1 MALRPPSRANPSSPS
16 ERDVHGHDLEPATL
30 EQRASR
36 AAPAGVLPMNP
47 TLPMLR
53 TTFSLRAAL
62 SFALLLVLSGCTVP
76 VAAALDESD
85 ANRVVVALDQSGID
99 ATKEA
104 DPTAE
109 GKFRVTVARDDVG
122 RALVAMR
129 EEELP
134 RPKAHT
140 VLEAADRGQ
149 LVPSQA
155 AEHAQLV
162 AGLAGEL
169 EKTLVGIDGVLAAR
183 VHLNLP
189 AREPLRDGPPPKAS
203 ASVLVEHRGTT
214 PPLAPESIQ
223 GLVAGGVAGVAPA
236 DVTVVLV
243 PRTARASTGRTDLAH
258 VGPLTVA
265 RGSMN
270 TMKVVFAALA
280 ALVFALT
287 GVTLVLWS
295 KLVRVRRDR
304 ELEIAATSARQ
315 QAAPRSV
322 SMSVRGPGQPM

>member
-1 MALRPPSRANPSSPS
+1 MPRAFSPP
-16 ERDVHGHDLEPATL
+16 
-30 EQRASR
+30 
-36 AAPAGVLPMNP
+36 
-47 TLPMLR
+47 
-53 TTFSLRAAL
+53 AAL
-62 SFALLLVLSGCTVP
+62 SLALAVLLSGCAVP
-76 VAAALDESD
+76 VAAALDEPD

-99 ATKEA
+99 AAKEA
-104 DPTAE
+104 DPATE
-109 GKFRVTVARDDVG
+109 GKFRVMVARDDVG
-122 RALVAMR
+122 RALVTMR

-134 RPKAHT
+134 RPKT
-140 VLEAADRGQ
+140 RGVLDAADRGQ

-169 EKTLVGIDGVLAAR
+169 EKTLGGVDGVLAAR

-189 AREPLRDGPPPKAS
+189 PREPLRDGPAPKSS

-223 GLVAGGVAGVAPA
+223 RLVAGGAPGVAPG
-236 DVTVVLV
+236 DVAIVFV
-243 PRTARASTGRTDLAH
+243 PRPARANTSRTDLAH
-258 VGPLTVA
+258 VGPITVA

-270 TMKVVFAALA
+270 TLKAAFAGLAVIVLALA
-280 ALVFALT
+280 GATLALWAKVA
-287 GVTLVLWS
+287 
-295 KLVRVRRDR
+295 RMRRDR
-304 ELEIAATSARQ
+304 ELEIAAAGARQ